1 MRAGPKE
8 LRVGAR
14 EPMVTFL
21 VLVSL
26 NPTLL
31 CCSHM
36 KKRPDGNAGPI
47 LK

>member
-21 VLVSL
+21 VLISL

-31 CCSHM
+31 SCSHM